1 MRAGDMYICEGDLNR
16 GAPEAADSEMV
27 DKSQDAQT
35 PADSG
40 FRRRMWFQTFLEGAR
55 LCVPEIGYDT
65 YRASGAPCEGIRRR
79 LTREHEHG

>member
-1 MRAGDMYICEGDLNR
+1 MRAGDMYICEGVLNR

-35 PADSG
+35 PADKLSSKKVFG
-40 FRRRMWFQTFLEGAR
+40 PAS
-55 LCVPEIGYDT
+55 CVLEIGYIE
-65 YRASGAPCEGIRRR
+65 RAERPCEGIRRR